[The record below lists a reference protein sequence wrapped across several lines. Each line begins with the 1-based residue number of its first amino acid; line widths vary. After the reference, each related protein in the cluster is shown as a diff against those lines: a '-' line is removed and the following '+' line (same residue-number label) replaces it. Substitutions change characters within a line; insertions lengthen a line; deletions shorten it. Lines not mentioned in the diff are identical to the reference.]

1 MARIDQFPRVTV
13 AGAGLFVASVGLM
26 HAVQPELSPVDMAVS
41 YYMTGRLGWA
51 LGAGLIL
58 LGIASL
64 SLALGLRHCLTPAG
78 AGAGLWLF
86 VVWAIGVIICGL
98 FPPDPPGHWDEPPSA
113 PGMIHGVAALIA
125 LLAFAPAA
133 WLLSWR
139 LAGLPHQRLDARIL
153 ESLAILCA
161 LCLLA
166 FFVCLMPVF
175 ANRAPYALGFVER
188 VLLALNVGW
197 LVITAVSIP
206 RSSQIV
212 DATRRTS
219 PLTQRYGEGQVH
231 HAHAITDEEHHR

>member
-1 MARIDQFPRVTV
+1 MARIDQFHRVSV

-51 LGAGLIL
+51 LGAGLIF

-64 SLALGLRHCLTPAG
+64 SLALGFRHCLTPAG

-98 FPPDPPGHWDEPPSA
+98 FPPDPPGHWDEPPSVS
-113 PGMIHGVAALIA
+113 GMIHGVVALIA
-125 LLAFAPAA
+125 LLAFSPAA
-133 WLLSWR
+133 WLLSRR

-197 LVITAVSIP
+197 LVIAAVSIP
-206 RSSQIV
+206 RYSQIV

-219 PLTQRYGEGQVH
+219 STQSTSR
-231 HAHAITDEEHHR
+231 